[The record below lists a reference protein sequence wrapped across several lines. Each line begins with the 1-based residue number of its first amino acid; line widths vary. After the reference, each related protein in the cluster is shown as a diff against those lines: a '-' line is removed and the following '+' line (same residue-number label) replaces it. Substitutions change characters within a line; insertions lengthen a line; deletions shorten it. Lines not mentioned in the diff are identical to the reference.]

1 MLLLLTNKADPN
13 TVSIC
18 VYVINND
25 VVAERIDIVRKTLLI
40 IELCHISHVFC
51 IKHSDIIT

>member
-25 VVAERIDIVRKTLLI
+25 VVAERIDIVLKTLLI
-40 IELCHISHVFC
+40 KELRHV
-51 IKHSDIIT
+51 T